1 MYPGL
6 RCHDR
11 VGIPPRIST
20 DLTIGRSPARNG
32 VHSSTLSVDAKKPDD
47 VKRPGLVLFGQT
59 ILTEQQMSSAGAT
72 SPAAT
77 GRNSSLDWCYTEKAG
92 NVSEG
97 SGSGV
102 IQNSSPSEDTSP
114 ERLRWFRDNSSHSS
128 ELGLEPGQC
137 KVFVES
143 ETVGRNLDLS
153 AMGSFQ
159 ELYGRLS
166 DMFCIEEGAELRS
179 RVLYRGAAGEVKHA
193 GDESFR

>member
-1 MYPGL
+1 MYPGP

-11 VGIPPRIST
+11 VGVPPRIST
-20 DLTIGRSPARNG
+20 DLTIGSSPARNS
-32 VHSSTLSVDAKKPDD
+32 VYSSTPSVGAKKPDD
-47 VKRPGLVLFGQT
+47 VKRPGLVLFGQI

-77 GRNSSLDWCYTEKAG
+77 GNSSLDWCHTEKAG

-102 IQNSSPSEDTSP
+102 IQNGSPSEDTSP
-114 ERLRWFRDNSSHSS
+114 ERLRWFMDNSSHSS

-153 AMGSFQ
+153 AVGSFQ

-166 DMFCIEEGAELRS
+166 DMFCIEGPELRS